1 MERIDK
7 SIDGLHRA
15 SIWGFQAG
23 IVAYVLTTVTGFLR
37 ITSICPCLAFVLFFL
52 IGTAVAAL
60 IATLE
65 IKPEGK
71 AVLVTG
77 CDSGFGYHLALRL
90 QKLGFVVFAACL
102 NKNGEGAK
110 KLLKESEDK
119 VIPVQMNVISD
130 DEIETAFDEISEEL
144 GKRKINGLWGLVNNA
159 GLSTFGHIEWISEND
174 SRKVVEVNTWGVVKV
189 TRAFLPL
196 IRKASGRVVNVTS
209 ALGRFSAIGRSSY
222 GMTKHAIEAFSDV
235 LRFEIRRFG
244 VSVSIVEPG
253 NFIAATSLYSM
264 DAVKDHASRMWNGMS
279 DELKNAYG
287 EDYFNRVFENM
298 VNYTTK
304 GPTDLEPA
312 LVCLTQPLVQTFPA
326 PRYQPMELDWKI
338 RCLVQTHLPEWIY
351 ERLYIQ

>member
-1 MERIDK
+1 MDRLDK

-15 SIWGFQAG
+15 SIWGLQAG
-23 IVAYVLTTVTGFLR
+23 VAAYVLTAVTGFLR
-37 ITSICPCLAFVLFFL
+37 ITSICPCLAFLLFFI
-52 IGTAVAAL
+52 IGSAIAAF

-90 QKLGFVVFAACL
+90 EKLGFVIFAACL
-102 NKNGEGAK
+102 DKNGDGAK
-110 KLLKESEDK
+110 MLKKEGGDK
-119 VIPVQMNVISD
+119 MIPVQMNVTSD
-130 DEIETAFDEISEEL
+130 EQIASTLDEVTEEL
-144 GKRKINGLWGLVNNA
+144 AKRGINGLWGLVNNA
-159 GLSTFGHIEWISEND
+159 GLSTFGHIEWISVDD
-174 SRKVVEVNTWGVVKV
+174 SRKVMEVNTWGVVKA
-189 TRAFLPL
+189 TKAFLPL
-196 IRKASGRVVNVTS
+196 IRRASGRVVNVTS
-209 ALGRFSAIGRSSY
+209 ALGRFSSLGRSSY

-244 VSVSIVEPG
+244 VHVSIVEPG

-264 DAVKDHASRMWNGMS
+264 DAVKSHSSRMWNAMS

-287 EDYFNRVFENM
+287 EDYYNQVFQNM

-312 LVCLTQPLVQTFPA
+312 LLCLTQPLMQTFPA

-351 ERLYIQ
+351 ERIYIN